1 MPIDVSEEILS
12 PPGMFEGVGQQMME
26 LVIIGVERVNIVV
39 VVVFEFI
46 PLIFF
51 NRKVASFMFDG
62 LKFSNMLLV
71 LKNLHQLVL

>member
-1 MPIDVSEEILS
+1 
-12 PPGMFEGVGQQMME
+12 MME

-51 NRKVASFMFDG
+51 NRKVASFMFDS

>member
-1 MPIDVSEEILS
+1 
-12 PPGMFEGVGQQMME
+12 MME
-26 LVIIGVERVNIVV
+26 LFIIGVKGVNIVV

-51 NRKVASFMFDG
+51 NRKVASFMFNC

-71 LKNLHQLVL
+71 FKNLHQLVL

>member
-1 MPIDVSEEILS
+1 MAIDVSEEILS
-12 PPGMFEGVGQQMME
+12 PPGMFEGGGEQVVE
-26 LVIIGVERVNIVV
+26 LVIIGVKGVNIVV

-62 LKFSNMLLV
+62 LEFSNVLLV
-71 LKNLHQLVL
+71 LKNLHQFVL

>member
-12 PPGMFEGVGQQMME
+12 PPCVFEGGGQQMMK
-26 LVIIGVERVNIVV
+26 LFIIGVKGVNIVV

-51 NRKVASFMFDG
+51 NRKVASFMFDCFE
-62 LKFSNMLLV
+62 FSNMLLV
-71 LKNLHQLVL
+71 LKNLHKFVL